1 MHDESEKDVTILQA
15 KIGGDYKT
23 FIKQNS
29 KDYLERLKVELMK
42 GFKVYFDELNTK
54 VNEELMAQETQQKNL
69 HEELENYHKKTDTN
83 SILRNRR
90 KNILLNEKIYS
101 NDLLLKRKAFNGLF
115 QGIMKTKEIR
125 NRVCL
130 IKKILDFN
138 KKKKIFKILKK
149 DCLFAKK
156 DDYEI
161 KMKKHA
167 ENEIENNQKNQKNQ
181 IDEMWNLINQAQEKL
196 KHENRKKIQVK
207 LMLDQMVLRG
217 ISALNLQAMNLSN
230 NSLKDVVNCD
240 YKKEIDQKY
249 TQMLF
254 PESKI
259 TLTNK
264 FK

>member
-1 MHDESEKDVTILQA
+1 
-15 KIGGDYKT
+15 
-23 FIKQNS
+23 
-29 KDYLERLKVELMK
+29 
-42 GFKVYFDELNTK
+42 
-54 VNEELMAQETQQKNL
+54 
-69 HEELENYHKKTDTN
+69 
-83 SILRNRR
+83 
-90 KNILLNEKIYS
+90 
-101 NDLLLKRKAFNGLF
+101 
-115 QGIMKTKEIR
+115 MKTKEIR

-196 KHENRKKIQVK
+196 KQENQKKIQVK
-207 LMLDQMVLRG
+207 LIRCRQLR
-217 ISALNLQAMNLSN
+217 LQ
-230 NSLKDVVNCD
+230 
-240 YKKEIDQKY
+240 KKIDQKY